1 MPETL
6 TESFCERC
14 GTRYTFEAAAPKG
27 KRLGKLKVFSKGFV
41 NFVSNDDRSLDE
53 ALAEARS
60 DEQRELT
67 GQQLDAFHQTF
78 QFCMSC
84 RQYTC
89 ANCWN
94 EVESRCLSC
103 APQFGGETLGG
114 SQAGYDPL
122 ARIGFG
128 QPTPELHLGNGHLN
142 GGAEL
147 APAASAAPTD
157 STPVLDAAWP
167 TADQVNGDGPAP
179 ALPWPE
185 LAALPETVGQPAD
198 GAPDGDSSSIGAA
211 AGGPACEPEAVPSIR
226 PARRPRPPRCPGW
239 PPGKPLEPRSPT
251 SPTRPRPTTRSARA
265 RTSSTRTWRL
275 PSRRPSSRGT
285 ARPRSTRNACVR
297 QMRRP
302 PPSSSACAR
311 RPRPRA
317 SASSRPKPRP
327 SDSARLPRPRPR
339 ASASSRP
346 KPRPS
351 DSARRT
357 RRPSASVSP
366 PRQNARWPPRL
377 RPSACARKPRPSGSG
392 SPPRR
397 RPPRRSRRA
406 RLPEIAAA
414 NDEAQRERQ
423 AALEA
428 EALRQRLAVEAE
440 LQRERE
446 AADAERLRQAA
457 EETERQ
463 RQAEIAAAA
472 ALQPTTAAP
481 ILDDRVETPTWQ
493 IVAPETTPTPE
504 PSPLDVPP
512 AVLAPQPPHPEP
524 AERDERGSRS
534 DERCRTRQRRAA
546 AASDRDGRLAD
557 SGDDATAPV
566 ADAAGRR
573 SAVAGRS
580 GNRPWRQR
588 RPVGGIEP
596 GRPQQGRRRRPVVLQ
611 LRAAAVGER
620 SLLSSLRD
628 PAALIAR
635 RAPVPGH
642 VQAREAIGLPIRR
655 PSPADA
661 PRPRRP
667 GSPGPRTTARS
678 SPRTR
683 PRTLR
688 RPGASRRAAA

>member
-198 GAPDGDSSSIGAA
+198 GAPDGDSSSIGAVDQ
-211 AGGPACEPEAVPSIR
+211 AGTPASATAVPGM
-226 PARRPRPPRCPGW
+226 AAW
-239 PPGKPLEPRSPT
+239 EA
-251 SPTRPRPTTRSARA
+251 ARA
-265 RTSSTRTWRL
+265 AFIDQ
-275 PSRRPSSRGT
+275 PDAAP
-285 ARPRSTRNACVR
+285 ADDAV
-297 QMRRP
+297 
-302 PPSSSACAR
+302 A
-311 RPRPRA
+311 
-317 SASSRPKPRP
+317 
-327 SDSARLPRPRPR
+327 
-339 ASASSRP
+339 
-346 KPRPS
+346 
-351 DSARRT
+351 
-357 RRPSASVSP
+357 PSADFVDEDVALAVAAAEL
-366 PRQNARWPPRL
+366 ARHSAAEVDAERL
-377 RPSACARKPRPSGSG
+377 RQADAEAAAELERLRQEAEAESQRQLAAEAEAERQRQAAEAELESQRQLAAEAEAERQRQADEETERQRVAAEAEREMAAAAEAERLRQEAEAERERIAAEAAAAEALQASQASG
-392 SPPRR
+392 
-397 RPPRRSRRA
+397 
-406 RLPEIAAA
+406 IAAA

-504 PSPLDVPP
+504 PSPLDAPP
-512 AVLAPQPPHPEP
+512 AVLAPQPPIP
-524 AERDERGSRS
+524 SRPS
-534 DERCRTRQRRAA
+534 ATNGAA
-546 AASDRDGRLAD
+546 APTNGA
-557 SGDDATAPV
+557 APV
-566 ADAAGRR
+566 NGAPQPPPTGTVDWPTPATTPPPQWPMPQ
-573 SAVAGRS
+573 AVA
-580 GNRPWRQR
+580 PQW
-588 RPVGGIEP
+588 PVGQGT
-596 GRPQQGRRRRPVVLQ
+596 GRGANDDLWAASSQDVLSKAGAGVQ
-611 LRAAAVGER
+611 
-620 SLLSSLRD
+620 SCSSC
-628 PAALIAR
+628 
-635 RAPVPGH
+635 
-642 VQAREAIGLPIRR
+642 GLPLSASARFCRR
-655 PSPADA
+655 C
-661 PRPRRP
+661 
-667 GSPGPRTTARS
+667 GTQQH
-678 SPRTR
+678 
-683 PRTLR
+683 
-688 RPGASRRAAA
+688 